1 MKTILRHLVLC
12 FALTLIVSCGYK
24 ERTTVILLPQD
35 DGQTGSVVVR
45 NQAFAT
51 RLDKPYTYT
60 QAASDT
66 QGFVVEKADPKEINT
81 TYAQLFAQEP
91 AKPVHFI
98 LYFDT
103 DSVRLTPASMDLLPL
118 ISQSARERAPSEIS
132 IIGHADSQ
140 GSPAYNMALSLER
153 AKAVAGILARYDTG
167 LRQIYVQGYGE
178 YDLLVPT
185 PDETPEPRN
194 RRVEIM
200 IR

>member
-1 MKTILRHLVLC
+1 MVLC
-12 FALTLIVSCGYK
+12 LALTLLASCGLKK
-24 ERTTVILLPQD
+24 ETTVILLPQD
-35 DGQTGSVVVR
+35 DGKTGSVVVR

-60 QAASDT
+60 RAASET
-66 QGFVVEKADPKEINT
+66 QGFVVEKADPRQINT
-81 TYAQLFAQEP
+81 TYARLFAQEP

-103 DSVRLTPASMDLLPL
+103 DSVRLTPASMDLLPQ
-118 ISQSARERAPSEIS
+118 ISQSARDRAPSEIS
-132 IIGHADSQ
+132 IIGHTDSQ
-140 GSPAYNMALSLER
+140 GTPEYNMALSLER
-153 AKAVAGILARYDTG
+153 ARAVARILARHDTG
-167 LRQIYVQGYGE
+167 LRQIYVQGFGE
-178 YDLLVPT
+178 NDLLVPT